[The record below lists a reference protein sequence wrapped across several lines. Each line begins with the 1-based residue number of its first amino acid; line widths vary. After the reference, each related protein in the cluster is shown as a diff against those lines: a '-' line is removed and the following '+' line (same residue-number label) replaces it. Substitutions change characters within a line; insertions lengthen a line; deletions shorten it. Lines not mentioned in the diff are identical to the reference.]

1 MCLTISKIFSGFKE
15 TFPVLILVEF
25 SHFQPSDDFTHP
37 YLGELFQFS
46 EKDKNNYFLCLTISK
61 IFSGLKET
69 LNTLDFNKC
78 LIWSFSTFWWL
89 YTSIGKVFQFS
100 EKYKNNNFL
109 CLTISK
115 IFSGFTETFFVP
127 WQMTNLII
135 FNLLMTLHNHM
146 RNVSIFWQIQK

>member
-1 MCLTISKIFSGFKE
+1 MFNNLQDFHWISTNFFW
-15 TFPVLILVEF
+15 LILVEF
-25 SHFQPSDDFTHP
+25 SNFQPSDDLTHL

-46 EKDKNNYFLCLTISK
+46 EKDKNNYFLCSTISK

-78 LIWSFSTFWWL
+78 LFWSFSTFWWL
-89 YTSIGKVFQFS
+89 YTPIRKVFQFF

-135 FNLLMTLHNHM
+135 FNLLMTLHIH
-146 RNVSIFWQIQK
+146 RKGVSIFWEIQK